1 MDISILGVSIF
12 MGVIQIVVIFSIL
25 QINTKV
31 GELHKKTAEE
41 LETLKSIHRS
51 LDQLRIELKRRN
63 DK

>member
-1 MDISILGVSIF
+1 MDITILGVSIF

-25 QINTKV
+25 QINTKI

-41 LETLKSIHRS
+41 LETLKGIHRS
-51 LDQLRIELKRRN
+51 LDQLRIELERRN

>member
-25 QINTKV
+25 QINTKI
-31 GELHKKTAEE
+31 GELHKKTVEE

-51 LDQLRIELKRRN
+51 LDQLRIELERRN

>member
-25 QINTKV
+25 QINTKI

-41 LETLKSIHRS
+41 LETLKSIHRR
-51 LDQLRIELKRRN
+51 LDQLRIELERRD

>member
-25 QINTKV
+25 QINTKI

-41 LETLKSIHRS
+41 LETLKCIHRS
-51 LDQLRIELKRRN
+51 LDQLRIELERRN

>member
-1 MDISILGVSIF
+1 MRITIDIGNLE
-12 MGVIQIVVIFSIL
+12 IFSIL
-25 QINTKV
+25 QINTKI

-51 LDQLRIELKRRN
+51 LDQLRIELERRN